1 MGIAVLSLVILT
13 CSAIFPKLLPRS
25 GDSHKLRWRD
35 EVRPRSLFL
44 FHWFTGGGTWVEELN
59 LSRVIHAWRDLQA
72 QAHAKLNQPGR
83 VMIWG
88 CMERKR
94 MRSYLYKKGRII
106 KWTLLIFLTHLQLS
120 EEGCQW
126 CSFLLVKISLYTEN
140 SRWIRSI
147 GQDLENIMLL
157 SWKCHFL
164 CRRYSLGSPERF
176 LFLPDSNES
185 SYKFLPF
192 NLSCSVW

>member
-1 MGIAVLSLVILT
+1 
-13 CSAIFPKLLPRS
+13 
-25 GDSHKLRWRD
+25 
-35 EVRPRSLFL
+35 
-44 FHWFTGGGTWVEELN
+44 
-59 LSRVIHAWRDLQA
+59 
-72 QAHAKLNQPGR
+72 
-83 VMIWG
+83 
-88 CMERKR
+88 

-192 NLSCSVW
+192 NLFSDHLLLMWLWIWLGFNFPFCFSCFFSSCRMSAIVFSK